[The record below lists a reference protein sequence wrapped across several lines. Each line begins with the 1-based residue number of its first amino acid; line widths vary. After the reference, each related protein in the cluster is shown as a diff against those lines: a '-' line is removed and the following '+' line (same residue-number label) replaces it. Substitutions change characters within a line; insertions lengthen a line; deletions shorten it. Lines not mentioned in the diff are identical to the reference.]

1 MAQIAYGY
9 GYSGRFALEVESSQ
23 LECGLPDFERALDEY
38 SKITD
43 PNSNLNPMMKRL
55 LSNELKDVIQ
65 ENLNCLLS
73 RNYGDQDVVNEL
85 ESSLKI
91 FSDLLSEN

>member
-9 GYSGRFALEVESSQ
+9 GYSGRFALEIEYSQ
-23 LECGLPDFERALDEY
+23 LECGLLDFERAVDEY

-91 FSDLLSEN
+91 FYDLLSES